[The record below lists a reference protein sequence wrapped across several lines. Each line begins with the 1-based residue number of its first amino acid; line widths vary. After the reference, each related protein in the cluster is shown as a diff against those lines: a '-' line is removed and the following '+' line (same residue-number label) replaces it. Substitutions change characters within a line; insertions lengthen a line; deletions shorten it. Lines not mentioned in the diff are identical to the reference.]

1 MQNFREKKW
10 VSLAILAVGCNL
22 LVGCANRQYAT
33 PEEAVHNACSS
44 FGPKALSGV
53 LIGGL
58 AGAAGGAA
66 IGAGAGGGQN
76 AAYGALAGLAAG
88 LIVGAIV
95 GNMTDKRDCEQA
107 QAALQRLTT
116 APVGTRVAWNSASGS
131 YGAFTPVTDAKTVN
145 DRLCREVRADYY
157 IKNHQAVTGE
167 PGLICRTPEG
177 DWARVS
183 PPSSTT
189 ETPQTSSPGT

>member
-1 MQNFREKKW
+1 MIVLSN
-10 VSLAILAVGCNL
+10 AV
-22 LVGCANRQYAT
+22 VGCANRQYAT
-33 PEEAVHNACSS
+33 PEEAIQNACSS
-44 FGPKALSGV
+44 FGPKALSGA

-66 IGAGAGGGQN
+66 IGASAGGGQN

-95 GNMTDKRDCEQA
+95 GNTTDKRDCEQA
-107 QAALQRLTT
+107 QLALQRMTT

-145 DRLCREVRADYY
+145 DRICREIRADYY
-157 IKNHQAVTGE
+157 IKNHQPVTGE
-167 PGLICRTPEG
+167 SGVICRTPSG
-177 DWARVS
+177 DWARVA
-183 PPSSTT
+183 PPA
-189 ETPQTSSPGT
+189 SPGSTNEAAPVPSQGT